1 MFPELG
7 HLREERAVRHSIGC
21 MLARVC
27 GLSRLGYLNPHQRK
41 IQVSAG
47 LELIETLPGNIIEMV
62 NRFADILA
70 EETGNNP

>member
-1 MFPELG
+1 
-7 HLREERAVRHSIGC
+7 

-27 GLSRLGYLNPHQRK
+27 GLSRLGYLNPHQRQ